1 MKTYF
6 ITGSTGTVGTEV
18 VRALLA
24 AGHKVKAASRHPQ
37 KSTEEFGD
45 LVEAVPFDFGDES
58 TFSAADGADGVFVL
72 GPPMVLDLFNLLTPF
87 IDYVTERSQRIVYLS
102 ANGMDDLEELP
113 FHAQAEQ
120 KLKASGADWR
130 IVRPG
135 FFMQNLGNY
144 ERENIE
150 QRKIVFVPAGEEKT
164 AFVSTRDIGNSVAKL
179 LTDDA
184 YRHQT
189 LTLTGSEAMNYAQVA
204 ELLSEALGEEIVYP
218 NPDETTYRHVLS
230 QAGAPDFIADYMI
243 PVYGLIKNGK
253 VREVT
258 NDVEK
263 LTGQKPETLRE
274 VIARDF
280 AK

>member
-6 ITGSTGTVGTEV
+6 VTGATGAVGTEV

-24 AGHKVKAASRHPQ
+24 EGYAVKAASRHPQ
-37 KSTEEFGD
+37 KSIEEFGD
-45 LVEAVPFDFGDES
+45 VVEAVHFDFADES
-58 TFSAADGADGVFVL
+58 TFSTADDADGVFVL

-87 IDYVTERSQRIVYLS
+87 IDYVTGKSQRIVYLS
-102 ANGMDDLEELP
+102 ANGMDDLKELP
-113 FHAQAEQ
+113 FHAQAER
-120 KLKASGADWR
+120 KLKASDADWR

-150 QRKIVFVPAGEEKT
+150 QRKMVFVPAGEEKT
-164 AFVSTRDIGNSVAKL
+164 AFISTRDIGNSVAKL
-179 LTDDA
+179 LTEDA

-189 LTLTGSEAMNYAQVA
+189 FTLTGPEALNYIQVA
-204 ELLSEALGEEIVYP
+204 ELLSETLDEEIVYP
-218 NPDETTYRHVLS
+218 NPDEATYRLVLS

-253 VREVT
+253 VSEVT

>member
-6 ITGSTGTVGTEV
+6 VSGATGTVGTEV

-24 AGHKVKAASRHPQ
+24 GGYAVKAASRHPQ
-37 KSTEEFGD
+37 KSIEEFGD
-45 LVEAVPFDFGDES
+45 AVEAVHFDFSDES
-58 TFSAADGADGVFVL
+58 TFSAADGTDGVFVL

-87 IDYVTERSQRIVYLS
+87 IDYVTGKSQRIVYLS
-102 ANGMDDLEELP
+102 ANGMDDLKELP

-120 KLKASGADWR
+120 KLKASDADWR

-150 QRKIVFVPAGEEKT
+150 QRKMVFVPAGDEKT
-164 AFVSTRDIGNSVAKL
+164 AFVSTRDVGNSVAKL

-184 YRHQT
+184 CRHQT
-189 LTLTGSEAMNYAQVA
+189 FTLTGPDAMNYDQVA
-204 ELLSEALGEEIVYP
+204 KLLSDVLGEEIVYP
-218 NPDETTYRHVLS
+218 NPDEATYRHVLS
-230 QAGAPDFIADYMI
+230 QAGAPDFVADYMI
-243 PVYGLIKNGK
+243 PVYGLIKDGK
-253 VREVT
+253 TREVT
-258 NDVEK
+258 DDVEK

-280 AK
+280 TK